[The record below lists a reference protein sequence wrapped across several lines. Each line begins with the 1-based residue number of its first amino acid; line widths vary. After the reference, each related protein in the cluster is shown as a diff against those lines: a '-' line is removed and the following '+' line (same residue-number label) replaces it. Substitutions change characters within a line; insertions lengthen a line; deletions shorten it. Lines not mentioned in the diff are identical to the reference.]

1 MRKIVSN
8 EIVTCDRCGR
18 VVNEVNTPFL
28 RGYGSLSVKAV
39 IFKID
44 DVIAFNDGMIDKYD
58 DLCIECTQELV
69 SLITPFMKRKKS

>member
-1 MRKIVSN
+1 MRKTVCN

>member
-1 MRKIVSN
+1 MRKTVCN

-18 VVNEVNTPFL
+18 VVNEVDTPFL